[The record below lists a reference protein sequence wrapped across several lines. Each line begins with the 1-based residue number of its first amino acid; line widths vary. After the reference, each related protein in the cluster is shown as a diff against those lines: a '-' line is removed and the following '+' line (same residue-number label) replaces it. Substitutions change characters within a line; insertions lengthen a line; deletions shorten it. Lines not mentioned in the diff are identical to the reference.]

1 MQQIYSRTPM
11 PKLLCN
17 FIEITLRHRCSPVNL
32 LHIFRTLFSKDTSGE
47 LLLVPALLRPIFL
60 SYKSQSLYW
69 HSKLLFLFCII
80 SYLFNEKQ
88 PPQVFYKKVLLKILQ
103 NSQKNTCPRLSFLK
117 KRPWHRCFP
126 VNFAKFLRTP
136 FLQNTSG
143 RLRLFNEHFCSK
155 RQQQK
160 VKDHSLFLSPHP
172 KRSWALFTKR
182 SLKIT
187 LLYECFLTFFE
198 LKMVPNRAKR
208 LIWIV

>member
-1 MQQIYSRTPM
+1 MVILTLTDKFRISSPEVFLIKGFLKICSKFTGEHQCQSVISI
-11 PKLLCN
+11 KLLSIKFLCN
-17 FIEITLRHRCSPVNL
+17 FIEITLWHRCSPVNL
-32 LHIFRTLFSKDTSGE
+32 LHIFRTPFSKDTSGE

-126 VNFAKFLRTP
+126 VNFAKFFRTP
-136 FLQNTSG
+136 FLQYTSG
-143 RLRLFNEHFCSK
+143 LRLFNEHFCSK

-172 KRSWALFTKR
+172 KRS
-182 SLKIT
+182 
-187 LLYECFLTFFE
+187 
-198 LKMVPNRAKR
+198 
-208 LIWIV
+208 